1 MYPLFFY
8 ITPDSSITLQKYAKY
23 REDKSVRRA
32 AFVDDAFGTNSGTKL
47 AQCENESNFGTS
59 EKVG

>member
-1 MYPLFFY
+1 MMGHK
-8 ITPDSSITLQKYAKY
+8 DSSVTLQKYAKY

-47 AQCENESNFGTS
+47 AHDKKESSFGIS